1 MAEDDPLM
9 ITIYN
14 QIFKISGFDFA
25 MAADGQQA
33 IENLSSMAVKPDL
46 AVLDVMMPRK
56 DGFEVLKF
64 IKADPTLKNIPV
76 IILTNLSS
84 QEDLKKGLDL
94 GADACLVKSQN
105 SPEEIAAKAKEV
117 YNKYHPDTKKCNK
130 KFPEGNF
137 FVVGS
142 TRISVTDNFLAAARK
157 FPPPDSVE
165 IFSRKF
171 PFRLSN
177 PDENSPRT
185 FLPPIKKC
193 R

>member
-1 MAEDDPLM
+1 MATIFMAEDDPLM

-25 MAADGQQA
+25 MAADGEQA
-33 IENLSSMAVKPDL
+33 IENLSSMATKPDL
-46 AVLDVMMPRK
+46 AVLDVMMPKK

-117 YNKYHPDTKKCNK
+117 YNKYHPDT
-130 KFPEGNF
+130 
-137 FVVGS
+137 
-142 TRISVTDNFLAAARK
+142 TMQ
-157 FPPPDSVE
+157 
-165 IFSRKF
+165 
-171 PFRLSN
+171 
-177 PDENSPRT
+177 
-185 FLPPIKKC
+185 
-193 R
+193 